1 MKRKLTTQHQT
12 LLGDS
17 TTPVSIYLKL
27 RDLYSGSVLLESSDF
42 HHLENCFSFICLEPI
57 ADFVADE
64 EKILTRFDGE
74 QPRIGPSDG
83 SDVIQ
88 QSLKEF
94 MESFEFIDNGD
105 HGNGF
110 FGYMNFESAR
120 FFDKLPAPSKQD
132 GALIPAVRY
141 HLYRFV
147 ISINHFNDRLT
158 ITENLLPGEES
169 RLDEIV
175 FRIKN
180 RPIVNYPFETTQQE
194 GANMDGRA
202 YKQLVARAKEH
213 CQRGDVFQ
221 LVLSRRFTR
230 GFKGDEFNVYRALRS
245 INPSPYLFYFE
256 FGDYRIMGSSPEMQI
271 KTEGQ
276 QAMIN
281 PIAGTFRRSGND
293 REDKELAGRLIA
305 DEKENSEHV
314 MLVDLARN
322 DLSKSTQDVQVVKD
336 KEIQFYSH
344 VLHIVST
351 VSGRMQDARDGI
363 RVLTDTFPAGTLT
376 GAPKIRAM
384 ELIDQYEPEKRN
396 FYGGCIGH
404 IGIDGSINHAITIRS
419 FLSIGNE
426 LHYQAGAG
434 ITHQS
439 IEERELAEV
448 DNKLQALRDAI
459 DRAKYIHT

>member
-1 MKRKLTTQHQT
+1 MKRKVITKHQT
-12 LLGDS
+12 LLADS

-42 HHLENCFSFICLEPI
+42 HHLENCFSYIGLEPI
-57 ADFVADE
+57 ADFMADE
-64 EKILTRFDGE
+64 EQILTRYDGE
-74 QPRIGPSDG
+74 QGQARSLNSFEAIP
-83 SDVIQ
+83 
-88 QSLKEF
+88 QSLRRF
-94 MESFEFIDNGD
+94 MDSFEFIENDG
-105 HGNGF
+105 HPNGF
-110 FGYMNFESAR
+110 FGYMSFESVR
-120 FFDKLPAPSKQD
+120 FFEKLPESRQKPGEMVPS
-132 GALIPAVRY
+132 VRY
-141 HLYRFV
+141 HLYRYV
-147 ISINHFNDRLT
+147 ISINHFNDQLT
-158 ITENLLPGEES
+158 ITENLLPGRESHLEEV
-169 RLDEIV
+169 V
-175 FRIKN
+175 FQIKN
-180 RPIVNYPFETTQQE
+180 RPIVNYPFHTPGYEE
-194 GANMDGRA
+194 ANMEDED
-202 YKQLVARAKEH
+202 YKGLVSRAKEH

-271 KTEGQ
+271 KTQGR
-276 QAMIN
+276 QATIN
-281 PIAGTFRRSGND
+281 PIAGTFRRTGND
-293 REDKELAGRLIA
+293 QEDKKLAAQLIE

-322 DLSKSTQDVQVVKD
+322 DLSKSTSEVQVIKNR
-336 KEIQFYSH
+336 EIQFYSH

-351 VSGRMQDARDGI
+351 VSGKMDDARDGVQ
-363 RVLTDTFPAGTLT
+363 VLADTFPAGTLS

-384 ELIDQYEPEKRN
+384 ELIDRYEPEKRN

-419 FLSIGNE
+419 FLSRGNV

-434 ITHQS
+434 ITNQS
-439 IEERELAEV
+439 VEENELAEV

-459 DRAKYIHT
+459 EQAQIINM